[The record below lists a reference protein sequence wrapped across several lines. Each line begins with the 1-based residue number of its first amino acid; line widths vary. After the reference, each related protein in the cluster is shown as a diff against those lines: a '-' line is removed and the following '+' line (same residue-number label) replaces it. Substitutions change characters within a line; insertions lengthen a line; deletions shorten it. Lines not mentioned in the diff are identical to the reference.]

1 MGLRT
6 LCMAVNLSPS
16 QLGQPTLAPWI
27 ADCLQRHALPADALT
42 LELTESVLVEDMGAA
57 QRILQSLHELGVR
70 LALDDF
76 GTGYSSMSYLQRLPL
91 DVIKI
96 DRSFVDG
103 IAAED
108 STDRAI
114 ARTILVLAHE
124 MGLRTIAEGVETVE
138 QMNALQQMQCDE
150 MQGYFFGRPMEVDE
164 ATALARGQLRQ
175 PMG

>member
-1 MGLRT
+1 
-6 LCMAVNLSPS
+6 
-16 QLGQPTLAPWI
+16 
-27 ADCLQRHALPADALT
+27 
-42 LELTESVLVEDMGAA
+42 
-57 QRILQSLHELGVR
+57 
-70 LALDDF
+70 
-76 GTGYSSMSYLQRLPL
+76 MSYLQRLPL

-150 MQGYFFGRPMEVDE
+150 MQGYFFSRPMEVDE